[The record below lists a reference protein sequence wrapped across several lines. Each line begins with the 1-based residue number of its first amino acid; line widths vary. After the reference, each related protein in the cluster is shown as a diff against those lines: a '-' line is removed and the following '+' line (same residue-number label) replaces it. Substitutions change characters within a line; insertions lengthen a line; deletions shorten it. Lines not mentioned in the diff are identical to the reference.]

1 MLNEFHSGQLFTQL
15 TENAYMQNAF
25 DIVKGTRAKF
35 GVDGN
40 QFYYIVGN
48 LPEPDCIVG
57 FGDTP
62 AMALNNF
69 SVAFYNTKV
78 IIPLNIINRQK

>member
-1 MLNEFHSGQLFTQL
+1 MQEQLF
-15 TENAYMQNAF
+15 ESIQNSAF
-25 DIVKGTRAKF
+25 MAEYFAVVKGMDAKF

-40 QFYYIVGN
+40 QFYYITGN

-62 AMALNNF
+62 YEALANYYLEF
-69 SVAFYNTKV
+69 RSMKIKTTLPKQV
-78 IIPLNIINRQK
+78 